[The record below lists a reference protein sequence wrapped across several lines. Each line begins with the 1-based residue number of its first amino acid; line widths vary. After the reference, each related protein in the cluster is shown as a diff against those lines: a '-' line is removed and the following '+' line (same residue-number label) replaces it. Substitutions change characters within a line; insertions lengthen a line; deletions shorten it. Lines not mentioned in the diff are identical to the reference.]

1 MDMRQFWLL
10 IGCQFLIVWGMIAA
24 ADGTLDGTLDDT
36 FHRANALYE
45 SGDFDGAWA
54 MYESILET
62 HRHFASE
69 FNAGNCAFK
78 LGNMG
83 PARLHYERAK
93 LLEPHNDQLQAN
105 LALVE
110 SNIVDRIEAVP
121 SLGLTTWLSTWVGP
135 SQLTTWGVWASI
147 WWTLGWGLLI
157 WRMRKTE
164 QDSRSTLAFL
174 AMGCLAFGAMG
185 MLGVQKSLNVTQ
197 QPSQVVVMT
206 DRQDVL
212 STPSSAG
219 TVLFQLHEGV
229 RACILERTEGW
240 TEIELDNGNVGWI
253 ANDAIVEV

>member
-1 MDMRQFWLL
+1 M
-10 IGCQFLIVWGMIAA
+10 
-24 ADGTLDGTLDDT
+24 
-36 FHRANALYE
+36 
-45 SGDFDGAWA
+45 
-54 MYESILET
+54 
-62 HRHFASE
+62 
-69 FNAGNCAFK
+69 
-78 LGNMG
+78 
-83 PARLHYERAK
+83 
-93 LLEPHNDQLQAN
+93 
-105 LALVE
+105 
-110 SNIVDRIEAVP
+110 
-121 SLGLTTWLSTWVGP
+121 
-135 SQLTTWGVWASI
+135 
-147 WWTLGWGLLI
+147 

-174 AMGCLAFGAMG
+174 AIGCMAFGAMG

-253 ANDAIVEV
+253 ANEAIVEV